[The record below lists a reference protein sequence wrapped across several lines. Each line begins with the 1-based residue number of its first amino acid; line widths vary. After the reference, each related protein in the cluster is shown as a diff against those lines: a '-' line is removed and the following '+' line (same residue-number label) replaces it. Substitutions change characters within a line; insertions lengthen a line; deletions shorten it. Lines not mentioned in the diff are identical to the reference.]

1 MERLK
6 NKVVG
11 LDTMIFIYHFDNNQK
26 YSPLTYLILESME
39 NGQFQGITSTLT
51 LLELL
56 VKPKKEKN
64 QFISD
69 KYKLILQNFP
79 NLQIKSLDE
88 EIVDI
93 ASDIRAKYAINT
105 PDAIQIATSLSA
117 RADYFLTN
125 DLYLKKIQDLEILLL
140 DDIEKDK
147 SPFN

>member
-11 LDTMIFIYHFDNNQK
+11 LDTMIFIYHFENNQK

-56 VKPKKEKN
+56 VKTKKEKN

-88 EIVDI
+88 EIADI

-125 DLYLKKIQDLEILLL
+125 DLYLKKIQDIEILLL